1 MTPVYA
7 GVFIVG
13 KTVRCAP
20 LQEKTKSLRPKE
32 MERQVLFMNGLAKSI
47 ADNLAFFLEFLGIV
61 VLIFAVALIIQKV
74 ADKKN
79 GRTQKIFTTR
89 MMAVTGMLSA
99 ISVILY
105 MLDFPLPFLA
115 PGHYKLD
122 FSELPVM
129 IGSFAFGPVAGVLVE
144 FCKVV
149 LKIIIK
155 GTDTAFVGDLAN
167 FTIGCSLLLPASLVY
182 EFKKTKKSAILGC
195 VLGTVCITLF
205 GTALNAWYLLPK
217 YAEMYGIPLD
227 ALIAGGTAINPAI
240 TSLTTYVCFAVA
252 PINIIKGG
260 VVSLLT
266 MLIYKP
272 LSPILKTG
280 HR

>member
-1 MTPVYA
+1 
-7 GVFIVG
+7 
-13 KTVRCAP
+13 
-20 LQEKTKSLRPKE
+20 
-32 MERQVLFMNGLAKSI
+32 
-47 ADNLAFFLEFLGIV
+47 
-61 VLIFAVALIIQKV
+61 
-74 ADKKN
+74 
-79 GRTQKIFTTR
+79 
-89 MMAVTGMLSA
+89 
-99 ISVILY
+99 
-105 MLDFPLPFLA
+105 
-115 PGHYKLD
+115 
-122 FSELPVM
+122 M

-182 EFKKTKKSAILGC
+182 EFKKTKKRAVLGC

-205 GTALNAWYLLPK
+205 GTALNALYLLPK

-227 ALIAGGTAINPAI
+227 TLIAGGTAINPAI
-240 TSLTTYVCFAVA
+240 TNLTTYVCFAVA

-272 LSPILKTG
+272 LRPILKTG